1 MKNFY
6 LLGLAGWIGMISLV
20 PAMGCGLSIGE
31 GGGGYSSYYDD
42 YGDPGDETEDRLLV
56 SGSGE
61 NRTLE
66 YNTLTFPALLNWKDG
81 NYYFA
86 PDPDGSLSGNKIVC
100 VAAISDYEIEG
111 DCFRSGRV
119 CHFLY
124 YQSWSTSESSDKDS
138 YYVSS
143 TSCKTAG
150 SVGPF
155 LVPLEAPLCG
165 EDPFPACPS
174 DDLFPSGPSEPVAEP
189 SDDMAST
196 VDSLIEE
203 LCAAA
208 VRCDATLTESG
219 CVSAMEGE
227 AGKQIWDDFG
237 LVDTENEKTTEQVRQ
252 GIADGSIT
260 VDEGAMGD
268 CLHEF
273 IEVCD
278 NEGEA
283 VAIGSYE
290 NVENLILEGGSCSG
304 LLF

>member
-1 MKNFY
+1 MKKR
-6 LLGLAGWIGMISLV
+6 LLGFAGWIVLSCFS
-20 PAMGCGLSIGE
+20 PAFGCGLSLGGDGE
-31 GGGGYSSYYDD
+31 YYSYGGGGASDD
-42 YGDPGDETEDRLLV
+42 TEDELIV

-100 VAAISDYEIEG
+100 VASISDYELEG
-111 DCFRSGRV
+111 DCFRAGRV

-124 YQSWSTSESSDKDS
+124 YQSWSGSGSGSDSSDKDS

-174 DDLFPSGPSEPVAEP
+174 DDLFPDGPSEEMAE
-189 SDDMAST
+189 SEG
-196 VDSLIEE
+196 VDALFEA
-203 LCAAA
+203 LCAAVA
-208 VRCDATLTESG
+208 RCDATLTSPA
-219 CVSAMEGE
+219 CLAAMEGE
-227 AGKQIWDDFG
+227 AGRQIWDDFG
-237 LVDTENEKTTEQVRQ
+237 LEPEDAFTTAQVRE

-260 VDEGAMGD
+260 MDESVLDD
-268 CLHEF
+268 CLHEMV
-273 IEVCD
+273 EVCD

-283 VAIGSYE
+283 VPIGSYE
-290 NVENLILEGGSCSG
+290 NVENLILEDGFCSG
-304 LLF
+304 LL

>member
-1 MKNFY
+1 MKKR
-6 LLGLAGWIGMISLV
+6 LLGFAGWIVLSYFL
-20 PAMGCGLSIGE
+20 PAFGCGLSLGGDGE
-31 GGGGYSSYYDD
+31 YYSYGGGSASDD
-42 YGDPGDETEDRLLV
+42 TEDKLIV

-66 YNTLTFPALLNWKDG
+66 YNTLSFPALLNWKDG

-124 YQSWSTSESSDKDS
+124 YQSWSGNGSGSESSDKDS

-143 TSCKTAG
+143 TSCKTAA

-174 DDLFPSGPSEPVAEP
+174 DDLFPDGPSEE
-189 SDDMAST
+189 MADSED
-196 VDSLIEE
+196 VDLLIEE
-203 LCAAA
+203 LCAAVA
-208 VRCDATLTESG
+208 RCDATLTESG
-219 CVSAMEGE
+219 CASAMEGE
-227 AGKQIWDDFG
+227 AGRQIWDDFG
-237 LVDTENEKTTEQVRQ
+237 LEPENAFTTAQVREA
-252 GIADGSIT
+252 IDDGTVS
-260 VDEGAMGD
+260 VDEALLPE
-268 CLHEF
+268 CLHELA
-273 IEVCD
+273 EACD
-278 NEGEA
+278 NEGES
-283 VAIGSYE
+283 VAIGSYG
-290 NVENLILEGGSCSG
+290 NVENLILEDGACPEVLREES
-304 LLF
+304 L